1 VSNASADRPVI
12 DERARQRARLLWIT
26 AGVCAIAFIALYVVF
41 VLTVWGQTLDGH
53 AYGARWAS
61 PIRLGERREHI
72 LRTIVTETSL
82 ALMTAGYA
90 LASLLRRRWRL
101 ALAVVVAIGG
111 SIVTAEILKLV
122 LPRPIHPGI
131 GGFPYSSLPSGHAT
145 IGMSL
150 ALGLVMVAPQRWRW
164 VFAVAATLI
173 AALFGTGVVLIG
185 WHRPSDVFTA
195 YCVSLA
201 WFAAVT
207 AVLVAWRG
215 RGDPARTRH
224 GVIDDRATPG
234 AEFAVAAVILGGLLA
249 SLAFSLKAQDLSAI
263 PYSRIYVASLIL
275 IDALGIAVVGWYFGV
290 LHSIGLDP
298 PAGPSVVGGSA
309 GTGGTGADP
318 TA

>member
-1 VSNASADRPVI
+1 MQRATRCVV
-12 DERARQRARLLWIT
+12 DERARRRARVLWIT
-26 AGVCAIAFIALYVVF
+26 AAVCVLLFVVLYVVF
-41 VLTVWGQTLDGH
+41 VLTVWGQTLDGR

-61 PIRLGERREHI
+61 PIRLGQRRERI
-72 LRTIVTETSL
+72 LRTIVTPSSL
-82 ALMTAGYA
+82 VVFTVAYAG
-90 LASLLRRRWRL
+90 ASLLRRRWRL
-101 ALAVVVAIGG
+101 ALGVVVAIGG
-111 SIVTAEILKLV
+111 SVFAAEILKAG

-131 GGFPYSSLPSGHAT
+131 GGFPYGSLPSGHAT

-185 WHRPSDVFTA
+185 WHRPSDVLTA

-215 RGDPARTRH
+215 RGDPLRTKH

-234 AEFAVAAVILGGLLA
+234 AEFAVAALILGGLLA
-249 SLAFSLKAQDLSAI
+249 SLALSLKAQDLEAI

-275 IDALGIAVVGWYFGV
+275 IDAFGIAVVGWYFGV

-298 PAGPSVVGGSA
+298 PPGPPVAGEPAAVVA
-309 GTGGTGADP
+309 ADP
-318 TA
+318 AG

>member
-1 VSNASADRPVI
+1 MV
-12 DERARQRARLLWIT
+12 DERARQRARVLWIT
-26 AGVCAIAFIALYVVF
+26 AGVCVLLFVVLYGVF

-61 PIRLGERREHI
+61 PIRLGQRRERI
-72 LRTIVTETSL
+72 LRTIVTPSSL
-82 ALMTAGYA
+82 VVFTIAYAG
-90 LASLLRRRWRL
+90 ASLLRSRWRL
-101 ALAVVVAIGG
+101 AIAVVVAIGG
-111 SIVTAEILKLV
+111 SIVSAEILKAG

-131 GGFPYSSLPSGHAT
+131 GGFLYPSLPSGHAT

-185 WHRPSDVFTA
+185 WHRPSDVLTA

-215 RGDPARTRH
+215 RGDPLRTKH

-234 AEFAVAAVILGGLLA
+234 AEFAVAALILGGLLA
-249 SLAFSLKAQDLSAI
+249 SLAFSLEAQDLEAI

-275 IDALGIAVVGWYFGV
+275 IDAFGIAVVGWYFGV

-298 PAGPSVVGGSA
+298 PGGPPVEQGAAEAVA
-309 GTGGTGADP
+309 VGADP
-318 TA
+318 AG